1 MCGRIANTLPSD
13 AMAQMFSAV
22 PANKLPNVP
31 NYNICPT
38 TGIHVVMGA
47 DPGNSDG
54 TRKLV
59 QMRWGF
65 IPHWYKA
72 PNDGPLLIN
81 ARAETLAEKPAF
93 RMACRECRCLIPV
106 TGYYEWTKDQAG
118 KRWPWYFSAEGQ
130 MALAGVWQDWSVDG
144 ETQRSCAVV
153 TTGAN
158 TQVSKIHHR
167 MPVIISQENWG
178 LWLGEQGHGAA
189 TLMTPAPQG
198 VISFH
203 AVDPK
208 VNSNKASGP
217 DLIEPFE
224 DGPPNS

>member
-13 AMAQMFSAV
+13 AMAQLFSAT
-22 PANKLPNVP
+22 PANNLPSVP
-31 NYNICPT
+31 NFNVCPT

-47 DPGNSDG
+47 DPNSADS
-54 TRKLV
+54 TRRLV

-93 RMACRECRCLIPV
+93 RMACRERRCLIPV
-106 TGYYEWTKDQAG
+106 TGYYEWTKDDAG
-118 KRWPWYFSAEGQ
+118 KRWPWYIHSDAPL
-130 MALAGVWQDWSVDG
+130 ALAGIWQDWSQGG
-144 ETQRSCAVV
+144 ENLRCCAVV
-153 TTGAN
+153 TIGSN
-158 TQVSKIHHR
+158 IKLSQIHHR
-167 MPVIISQENWG
+167 MPVVIAQDNWD

-189 TLMTPAPQG
+189 RLMQPADDDLL
-198 VISFH
+198 SFH

-217 DLIEPFE
+217 ELIEPFE
-224 DGPPNS
+224 